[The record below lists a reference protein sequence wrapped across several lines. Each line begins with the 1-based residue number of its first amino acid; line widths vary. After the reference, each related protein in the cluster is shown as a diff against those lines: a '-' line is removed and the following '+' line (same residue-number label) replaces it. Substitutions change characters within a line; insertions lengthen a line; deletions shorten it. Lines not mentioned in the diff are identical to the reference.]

1 MTDKVE
7 EWRSGGVVEWFVSIP
22 PSPPPPHSSTYY
34 TYHSLLIFLQLT
46 GPPRHSLSIWLTAS

>member
-7 EWRSGGVVEWFVSIP
+7 EWWSGGVVEWFVSIP
-22 PSPPPPHSSTYY
+22 PSPPLHSSTYY
-34 TYHSLLIFLQLT
+34 TYHSLLNFLRLT